1 MIDEIVIR
9 SPRRKIILQFDAF
22 TPSHLAL
29 DVSFVVAHAT
39 PQYQGYKYV
48 WDNNEQKWTLPRF
61 DPVDTTHPIFRE
73 VDPVVRKYLAE
84 HADFVR
90 SQAIAAL
97 RKAAAAHERR
107 YRENLAEIQK
117 TLASLEH
124 SAARRAA

>member
-1 MIDEIVIR
+1 MIDEIEIR

-29 DVSFVVAHAT
+29 DVRFIVAHAT
-39 PQYQGYKYV
+39 PLYQKYKYL
-48 WDNNEQKWTLPRF
+48 WDNTERKWTLPRW
-61 DPVDTTHPIFRE
+61 DSVDHPVFRE
-73 VDPVVRKYLAE
+73 VDAVVRKYLAE

-107 YRENLAEIQK
+107 HRENLADIQK
-117 TLASLEH
+117 TIASLER
-124 SAARRAA
+124 SAARKAA